1 MSHEASSS
9 LMLLQNFFVEFR
21 VFIWRRKKR
30 RNSSRGIKS
39 CAAKKKECAIKQKRV
54 VVVVVVDTRREN
66 HHESVV
72 HEHDMVHRL
81 LWRGLSLL
89 RGWDHHVEQI
99 HFERH
104 AVPFSNRL
112 VLLGRRVRMDHDGTF
127 IQIWRHR
134 VRKR

>member
-21 VFIWRRKKR
+21 VLIWRRKKR

-39 CAAKKKECAIKQKRV
+39 CAAKKKECAIKQKR

-89 RGWDHHVEQI
+89 RGWDHHVEQT

-127 IQIWRHR
+127 IQIWRHQ
-134 VRKR
+134 VRER